1 MEEKECPFCGELIKE
16 NAIKCKH
23 CGEWLNVRCPY
34 CDELVSANTRIC
46 PECHSKLNFIKEKDN
61 YTLSII
67 SWVFTVLFVL
77 MMFGVMACL
86 NEPAPDGIANITAS
100 DKAGNIFCVLFCLA
114 FPLIPAI
121 WSFCIKQAVKSA
133 LSSGI
138 TALFFA
144 LITIWIILV

>member
-1 MEEKECPFCGELIKE
+1 MQEKECPFCGELIKE

-34 CDELVSANTRIC
+34 CDELVSANTKIC

-67 SWVFTVLFVL
+67 SWVFTVLFIF
-77 MMFGVMACL
+77 MMFGVMVSL
-86 NEPAPDGIANITAS
+86 NEPDGIANLTAS
-100 DKAGNIFCVLFCLA
+100 DRTENIFCVLFCLA
-114 FPLIPAI
+114 FPLVPAI
-121 WSFCIKQAVKSA
+121 WSFCIKQAVKSVLA
-133 LSSGI
+133 SGI

-144 LITIWIILV
+144 LITIWIILA

>member
-1 MEEKECPFCGELIKE
+1 MQEKECPFCGELIKE

-34 CDELVSANTRIC
+34 CDELVSASTKIC

-67 SWVFTVLFVL
+67 SWVFTVLFIF
-77 MMFGVMACL
+77 MMFGVMVCL
-86 NEPAPDGIANITAS
+86 NEPDGIANVTAS
-100 DKAGNIFCVLFCLA
+100 DRAENIFCVLFCLA
-114 FPLIPAI
+114 FPLVPAI
-121 WSFCIKQAVKSA
+121 WSFCIKQAVKSVLA
-133 LSSGI
+133 SGI

-144 LITIWIILV
+144 LITIWIILT

>member
-1 MEEKECPFCGELIKE
+1 MQEKECPFCGELIKG

-34 CDELVSANTRIC
+34 CDELVSANTKIC
-46 PECHSKLNFIKEKDN
+46 PECHSKLNFKNEKDN

-77 MMFGVMACL
+77 IMFGVMASL
-86 NEPAPDGIANITAS
+86 NEPAPDEIANVTAS
-100 DKAGNIFCVLFCLA
+100 DKAENIFCVLFCLA
-114 FPLIPAI
+114 FPLVPAI
-121 WSFCIKQAVKSA
+121 WSFLIKQAVRAA

-144 LITIWIILV
+144 LITIWIILA